1 MVPKYFAAT
10 SCMSATFPTALD
22 SWPVIA
28 LLIFD
33 SRSFPSLKILGTE
46 NFGEDIRGG
55 RALTIIRELGD
66 ELEELDEMRP
76 P

>member
-1 MVPKYFAAT
+1 
-10 SCMSATFPTALD
+10 
-22 SWPVIA
+22 
-28 LLIFD
+28 LIFD